1 MIFQRLNGGD
11 AEKVFAIFYNV
22 QGATITA
29 GYAARLDTV
38 TFDGV
43 RVSQPTTATF
53 SLLVGIANA
62 SIADSTYGLVQIYGY
77 RQSAFVTNDTSVAI
91 AAGDILISVN
101 GVNNLARSAAGN
113 GTQIAG
119 SGLIIAG
126 ALVGTATTPAAA
138 AVKCFIRCMAFVFAV
153 GIPILAAMQA

>member
-1 MIFQRLNGGD
+1 MMFQRLNAAD

-29 GYAARLDTV
+29 NYVTRLDTA

-53 SLLVGIANA
+53 SLLVGVANA
-62 SIADSTYGLVQIYGY
+62 SIADSNYGLVQIYGY
-77 RQSAFVTNDTSVAI
+77 RGSAFITNDTSQAI

-101 GVNNLARSAAGN
+101 AVNHLARSAAGN

-126 ALVGTATTPAAA
+126 EAFATATTPAAA
-138 AVKCFIRCMAFVFAV
+138 AKKVFIRCM
-153 GIPILAAMQA
+153 

>member
-29 GYAARLDTV
+29 GYAARLDTA

-43 RVSQPTTATF
+43 RVSQPSTATF
-53 SLLVGIANA
+53 SLLVGLANA
-62 SIADSTYGLVQIYGY
+62 SILDSTYGLVQIYGY
-77 RQSAFVTNDTSVAI
+77 KTNAFVTTDTSVAI
-91 AAGDILISVN
+91 VAGDILISVN
-101 GVNNLARSAAGN
+101 AANHLARSAAGN

-119 SGLIIAG
+119 SGLIVSGVAV
-126 ALVGTATTPAAA
+126 ATATTPAAGGTCGPA
-138 AVKCFIRCMAFVFAV
+138 PR
-153 GIPILAAMQA
+153 

>member
-29 GYAARLDTV
+29 GYAARLDTG

-43 RVSQPTTATF
+43 RVSQPSTATF
-53 SLLVGIANA
+53 SLLVGLANA
-62 SIADSTYGLVQIYGY
+62 SILDSTYGLVQIYGY
-77 RQSAFVTNDTSVAI
+77 KTNAFVTTDTSVAI
-91 AAGDILISVN
+91 VAGDILISVN
-101 GVNNLARSAAGN
+101 AANHLARSAAGN

-119 SGLIIAG
+119 SGLIVSGVAV
-126 ALVGTATTPAAA
+126 ATATTPAAGA
-138 AVKCFIRCMAFVFAV
+138 TKVLIRCM
-153 GIPILAAMQA
+153 

>member
-29 GYAARLDTV
+29 GYAARLDTG

-62 SIADSTYGLVQIYGY
+62 SIVDSTYGLVQIYGY
-77 RQSAFVTNDTSVAI
+77 RQTVFVTTDTSVAI
-91 AAGDILISVN
+91 VAGDILISVN
-101 GVNNLARSAAGN
+101 AVNHLARSAAGN

-119 SGLIIAG
+119 SGLVIAG
-126 ALVGTATTPAAA
+126 VAVATATTPAAGST
-138 AVKCFIRCMAFVFAV
+138 KCFIRCM
-153 GIPILAAMQA
+153 